1 MLANGAGPQT
11 AHCFEGPVDGAGA
24 LAHPY
29 WAMAK
34 PIQPTPP
41 VQGADAEALLLSLE
55 QVAEPEEIERRR
67 AWAERYLE
75 QVTPKGRDDKSPKVD

>member
-1 MLANGAGPQT
+1 M
-11 AHCFEGPVDGAGA
+11 DGASV
-24 LAHPY
+24 LAHPC

-75 QVTPKGRDDKSPKVD
+75 QVTPKGRDDKSPKID